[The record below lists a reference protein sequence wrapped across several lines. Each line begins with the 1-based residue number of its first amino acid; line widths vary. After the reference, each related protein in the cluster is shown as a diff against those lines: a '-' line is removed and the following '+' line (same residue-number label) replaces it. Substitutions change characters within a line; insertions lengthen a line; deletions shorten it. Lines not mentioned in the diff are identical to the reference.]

1 MNDIDKKE
9 LKTFIKSRAFE
20 DLRKF
25 QRKQVIAI
33 QVFSSLIIFLLGATI
48 WHIIILIITTE
59 LILKIVSR
67 KVSKKKNSEYK
78 QEYLDITGYDN
89 SQ

>member
-48 WHIIILIITTE
+48 WHIIIFMWIGTSGARMTRKK
-59 LILKIVSR
+59 LIL
-67 KVSKKKNSEYK
+67 
-78 QEYLDITGYDN
+78 
-89 SQ
+89 